1 MSDADATAEPETR
14 NTVAIDTAESGHDPL
29 DGLVERTAIDPG
41 VPFVHAILERL
52 VALKKADREAFE
64 ALRAKLKNVGC
75 RVAALDNAI
84 TDMDADAGGRRPT
97 QADILIEQAQSAVLF
112 HTPDGTGFADI
123 EVSGHRETWP
133 IRSTGF
139 RRWLTQGFFKATR
152 KAPNAAAMQSAL
164 NAIEAAAQFDALER
178 VVHVRVGALN
188 DRLYLD
194 LCDEGWQVVEI
205 DANRWRIV
213 DNAPVRFRRTRGM
226 RPLPMPVAGGSVEK
240 LRSFLNVGADADFVL
255 VVTWLLAGFRNRGP
269 YPVLVLSGEQGS
281 AKSTFCKMLRTL
293 LDPNTV
299 PLRSLPRDNRDLF
312 IAASNGHVL
321 AFDNLSELPAW
332 ISDTICRLATG
343 GGSATRQLRT
353 DTDEVLFDAARP
365 VILNG
370 IEDVV
375 TRPDLGDRAVFLTL
389 EPIADSCRRSEK
401 DLWSAFEAECPRSWV
416 RSSMQWCTVLSSCPR
431 CGSRGCRGW
440 RISLCGQW
448 PARLLFGLRAPSGRP
463 IPPIAMRQ
471 WLMFWTL
478 TRLPPRCGR

>member
-178 VVHVRVGALN
+178 VVHVRVGALILST
-188 DRLYLD
+188 RLRQPLIAPRSLD
-194 LCDEGWQVVEI
+194 TAPAQLT
-205 DANRWRIV
+205 NR
-213 DNAPVRFRRTRGM
+213 AVRRAV
-226 RPLPMPVAGGSVEK
+226 PL
-240 LRSFLNVGADADFVL
+240 
-255 VVTWLLAGFRNRGP
+255 GFRCCGASRARQHGPAPDRGGELVAIRAAP
-269 YPVLVLSGEQGS
+269 YVEQGGRHDRWHGKAS
-281 AKSTFCKMLRTL
+281 AR
-293 LDPNTV
+293 
-299 PLRSLPRDNRDLF
+299 R
-312 IAASNGHVL
+312 G
-321 AFDNLSELPAW
+321 
-332 ISDTICRLATG
+332 DT
-343 GGSATRQLRT
+343 
-353 DTDEVLFDAARP
+353 
-365 VILNG
+365 
-370 IEDVV
+370 
-375 TRPDLGDRAVFLTL
+375 
-389 EPIADSCRRSEK
+389 
-401 DLWSAFEAECPRSWV
+401 
-416 RSSMQWCTVLSSCPR
+416 
-431 CGSRGCRGW
+431 
-440 RISLCGQW
+440 
-448 PARLLFGLRAPSGRP
+448 
-463 IPPIAMRQ
+463 
-471 WLMFWTL
+471 
-478 TRLPPRCGR
+478 